1 MNNPELL
8 LPVGTRDM
16 LESAINNGADAVYY
30 GVPHWNARGR
40 TEDFSFE
47 DVEEMIRYARL
58 RGVKTYLAMN
68 ILIFEREIQELPE
81 FLERLIALKPD
92 GFIIQ
97 DIGLARLIKA
107 ISPEQEIH
115 ASTQMTLASSE
126 AVNLVKDIGFSRAVL
141 ARELSAKQ
149 IAQIKSLT
157 DLELEVFIHGA
168 LCVSYSGQCLTS
180 ENFGGRSANRGQC
193 AQSCRLPYRIFVD
206 GKEWKDPKARYLF
219 STRDLCALP
228 KLEELREIGVE
239 SLKVEGRLKSPE
251 YVAAVSHAYRKAL
264 ETLSGNN
271 TSLHSVHDSAAQPC
285 QSAIVSK
292 VHKQEAFMF
301 PICEPIQQTLKAS
314 TSLSRHS
321 PCTSLRGAEDDEAI
335 HQIKD
340 LGLTAQ
346 DLEPLEVLFSRGLN
360 TGWLDG
366 VNHQELVD
374 GSFSNHH
381 GELIGTVVQVERGS
395 VIVEL
400 EDKPVPCT
408 LLPGDGILFEE
419 YRAEPEPRQT
429 GSRLY
434 KATFQ
439 QANRSGKNAARN
451 ASGTATKSQVRLEFG
466 REFNLRKVTYGMK
479 AYRNDSP
486 ALEKELHKTF
496 TDKSFAKH
504 IPVCMTLEGKI
515 GEPLQLTI
523 STSNVIASE
532 AIYDTRGFS
541 SLVELGSKEQQS
553 PSNNSATAS
562 VNSATVEG
570 PVLKAARNE
579 VAPDAL
585 QAIAKK
591 ELSGLSATAYVLDKL
606 EIKLPQN
613 AFLPGKILRTL
624 RQDAVLALDEKRL
637 QWKELAPSAE
647 NGREFL
653 HHVAKDAGSSNSEK
667 SKRMNITVLVRRPEQ
682 IDALQGLDIDKV
694 VMDFDWGVKYDE
706 PLERIHKLG
715 FEAGIATLR
724 IHKPGENHYIK
735 QILTLMPEFALVRN
749 LGSLALLQDS
759 GIPMVGDYSLNATN
773 SATYDWLLAQGLEKL
788 HPSWDLNS
796 TQLFDLLKNIDG
808 SRLELALHQ
817 YMPAF
822 HSEYCA
828 FARALTTGR
837 RFPECKKI
845 CTQHKVEILDHKGE
859 RHFLQSDAECRN
871 TLFVGKPQ
879 SALKLLPK
887 LIAQKVSNFRLELLD
902 EEPESVRRKIDIYTQ
917 AIRGKIDINTAIS
930 KAGVEEKYGLS
941 EGQLFNESTWQDRK
955 KGCD

>member
-1 MNNPELL
+1 MNEPELL

-47 DVEEMIRYARL
+47 DVEEMIRYTRL

-92 GFIIQ
+92 AFIIQ

-264 ETLSGNN
+264 E
-271 TSLHSVHDSAAQPC
+271 
-285 QSAIVSK
+285 K
-292 VHKQEAFMF
+292 
-301 PICEPIQQTLKAS
+301 
-314 TSLSRHS
+314 SR
-321 PCTSLRGAEDDEAI
+321 
-335 HQIKD
+335 
-340 LGLTAQ
+340 LTAQ

-381 GELIGTVVQVERGS
+381 GEFIGTVVQVDRNG

-434 KATFQ
+434 KATF
-439 QANRSGKNAARN
+439 ASHAGNARENARGS
-451 ASGTATKSQVRLEFG
+451 AGKSQVRLEFG
-466 REFNLRKVTYGMK
+466 REFNLRKVSYGMK

-504 IPVCMTLEGKI
+504 IPVSMTLEGKI
-515 GEPLQLTI
+515 DEPLKLTI
-523 STSNVIASE
+523 TAQATSSNVIARSE
-532 AIYDTRGFS
+532 AT
-541 SLVELGSKEQQS
+541 KQS
-553 PSNNSATAS
+553 PSGNSA
-562 VNSATVEG
+562 VTVEG
-570 PVLKAARNE
+570 AILEASRNE

-591 ELSGLSATAYVLDKL
+591 ELSALSATAYALDKL

-624 RQDAVLALDEKRL
+624 RQDAVQALDEKRL

-653 HHVAKDAGSSNSEK
+653 HHVAQVVRSSNSEK
-667 SKRMNITVLVRRPEQ
+667 PHRMNITVLVRRPEQ
-682 IDALQGLDIDKV
+682 IDALQGLNIDKV

-724 IHKPGENHYIK
+724 IHKPSENHYIK

-749 LGSLALLQDS
+749 LGSLALLKDS

-808 SRLELALHQ
+808 SKLELALHQ

-879 SALKLLPK
+879 SALKLLPR
-887 LIAQKVSNFRLELLD
+887 LIAQNVSSYRLELLD

-917 AIRGKIDINTAIS
+917 AIRGKLDIDTAIS

-941 EGQLFNESTWQDRK
+941 EGQLFNQSVWQDRK

>member
-1 MNNPELL
+1 MNEPELL

-92 GFIIQ
+92 AFIIQ

-264 ETLSGNN
+264 EKN
-271 TSLHSVHDSAAQPC
+271 
-285 QSAIVSK
+285 
-292 VHKQEAFMF
+292 
-301 PICEPIQQTLKAS
+301 
-314 TSLSRHS
+314 R
-321 PCTSLRGAEDDEAI
+321 
-335 HQIKD
+335 
-340 LGLTAQ
+340 LTAQ

-381 GELIGTVVQVERGS
+381 GEFIGTVVQVDRNG

-400 EDKPVPCT
+400 ENKPVPCT

-434 KATFQ
+434 KATF
-439 QANRSGKNAARN
+439 ASHAGNARENARGS
-451 ASGTATKSQVRLEFG
+451 AGKSQVRLEFG
-466 REFNLRKVTYGMK
+466 REFNLRKVSYGMK

-504 IPVCMTLEGKI
+504 IPVSMTLEGKI
-515 GEPLQLTI
+515 GEPLKLTI
-523 STSNVIASE
+523 TAQATSSNVIARSE
-532 AIYDTRGFS
+532 AT
-541 SLVELGSKEQQS
+541 KQS
-553 PSNNSATAS
+553 PSGNSA
-562 VNSATVEG
+562 VTVEG
-570 PVLKAARNE
+570 AILEASRNE

-591 ELSGLSATAYVLDKL
+591 ELSALSATAYALDKF
-606 EIKLPQN
+606 EIKLPAN
-613 AFLPGKILRTL
+613 AFLPGKVLRTL
-624 RQDAVLALDEKRL
+624 RQEAVQAFDEKRL
-637 QWKELAPSAE
+637 QWKELAPSA
-647 NGREFL
+647 NAGREFL
-653 HHVAKDAGSSNSEK
+653 RNISVKEIPAGVHPGLRSGAGT
-667 SKRMNITVLVRRPEQ
+667 RRTITVLVRRPEQ

-706 PLERIHKLG
+706 PFERIHKLG

-749 LGSLALLQDS
+749 LGSLALLKDS

-773 SATYDWLLAQGLEKL
+773 SASYDWLLSQGLEKL

-808 SRLELALHQ
+808 SKLELALHQ

-879 SALKLLPK
+879 SALKLLPR
-887 LIAQKVSNFRLELLD
+887 LIAQNVSSYRLELLD

-917 AIRGKIDINTAIS
+917 AIRGKLDIDTAIS

-941 EGQLFNESTWQDRK
+941 EGQLFNQSVWQDRK
-955 KGCD
+955 KGC

>member
-92 GFIIQ
+92 AFIIQ

-206 GKEWKDPKARYLF
+206 GKEWKDPKVRYLF

-264 ETLSGNN
+264 EILSEKGYKENAECANGN
-271 TSLHSVHDSAAQPC
+271 AA
-285 QSAIVSK
+285 
-292 VHKQEAFMF
+292 E
-301 PICEPIQQTLKAS
+301 
-314 TSLSRHS
+314 
-321 PCTSLRGAEDDEAI
+321 
-335 HQIKD
+335 
-340 LGLTAQ
+340 LTAQ

-381 GELIGTVVQVERGS
+381 GEFIGTVVQVDRNG

-419 YRAEPEPRQT
+419 YRAEPEPRQM

-439 QANRSGKNAARN
+439 QVGRRGRSANTDP
-451 ASGTATKSQVRLEFG
+451 GTKAGVTSAQVRLEFG
-466 REFNLRKVTYGMK
+466 REFNLRKVSYGMK

-515 GEPLQLTI
+515 GEPIKLTI
-523 STSNVIASE
+523 SE
-532 AIYDTRGFS
+532 TR
-541 SLVELGSKEQQS
+541 
-553 PSNNSATAS
+553 TANETHA
-562 VNSATVEG
+562 VTVEG
-570 PVLKAARNE
+570 AILEASRNE
-579 VAPDAL
+579 VSPDAL

-591 ELSGLSATAYVLDKL
+591 ELSALSATAYVLDKL
-606 EIKLPQN
+606 EIKLPPN
-613 AFLPGKILRTL
+613 AFLPGKVLRTL
-624 RQDAVLALDEKRL
+624 RQEAIQAFDKKRL
-637 QWKELAPSAE
+637 QWKELAPSA
-647 NGREFL
+647 NAGREFL
-653 HHVAKDAGSSNSEK
+653 HNVVQAARNSKEIPASAGMTSSATGTPKTS
-667 SKRMNITVLVRRPEQ
+667 RTITVLVRRPEQ

-749 LGSLALLQDS
+749 LGSLALLKDS

-808 SRLELALHQ
+808 SKLELALHQ

-879 SALKLLPK
+879 SALKLLPR
-887 LIAQKVSNFRLELLD
+887 LIAQNVSSYRLELLD

-917 AIRGKIDINTAIS
+917 AIRGKLDIDTAIS

-941 EGQLFNESTWQDRK
+941 EGQLFNQSVWQDRK

>member
-1 MNNPELL
+1 MNEPELL

-58 RGVKTYLAMN
+58 HGVKTYLAMN

-92 GFIIQ
+92 AFIIQ

-251 YVAAVSHAYRKAL
+251 YVAAVSHAYHKAL
-264 ETLSGNN
+264 E
-271 TSLHSVHDSAAQPC
+271 
-285 QSAIVSK
+285 
-292 VHKQEAFMF
+292 
-301 PICEPIQQTLKAS
+301 
-314 TSLSRHS
+314 
-321 PCTSLRGAEDDEAI
+321 
-335 HQIKD
+335 KD
-340 LGLTAQ
+340 CLTAQ

-381 GELIGTVVQVERGS
+381 GEFIGTVVRVERGG

-434 KATFQ
+434 KATFTSR
-439 QANRSGKNAARN
+439 AGK
-451 ASGTATKSQVRLEFG
+451 KQVRLEFG
-466 REFNLRKVTYGMK
+466 REFNLHKVSYGMK

-515 GEPLQLTI
+515 GEPLKLTI
-523 STSNVIASE
+523 TAQATSSNVIARSE
-532 AIYDTRGFS
+532 AEPATS
-541 SLVELGSKEQQS
+541 EAWWKQS
-553 PSNNSATAS
+553 PNNNSS
-562 VNSATVEG
+562 VTVEG
-570 PVLKAARNE
+570 AVLEASRNE
-579 VAPDAL
+579 VAPDVL
-585 QAIAKK
+585 QAIVKK
-591 ELSGLSATAYVLDKL
+591 ELSALSATAYALDKL
-606 EIKLPQN
+606 EIKLPAN
-613 AFLPGKILRTL
+613 AFLPGKVLRTL
-624 RQDAVLALDEKRL
+624 RQEAIQTFDEKRL
-637 QWKELAPSAE
+637 KWKELAPSAD
-647 NGREFL
+647 NGRAFL
-653 HHVAKDAGSSNSEK
+653 HSVSVKEIPAGVHPGLRSGAGT
-667 SKRMNITVLVRRPEQ
+667 RRTITVLVRRPEQ
-682 IDALQGLDIDKV
+682 INALQGLDIDKV

-749 LGSLALLQDS
+749 LGSLALLKDS
-759 GIPMVGDYSLNATN
+759 RIPMVGDYSLNATN

-808 SRLELALHQ
+808 SKLELALHQ

-879 SALKLLPK
+879 SALKLLPR
-887 LIAQKVSNFRLELLD
+887 LIAQNVSSYRLELLD

-917 AIRGKIDINTAIS
+917 AIRGKLDIDTAIS

-941 EGQLFNESTWQDRK
+941 EGQLFNQSVWQDRK

>member
-1 MNNPELL
+1 MSNPELL

-92 GFIIQ
+92 AFIIQ

-228 KLEELREIGVE
+228 KLEELKEIGVE

-264 ETLSGNN
+264 ETLSENN

-285 QSAIVSK
+285 QSAS
-292 VHKQEAFMF
+292 
-301 PICEPIQQTLKAS
+301 
-314 TSLSRHS
+314 SLSRHS
-321 PCTSLRGAEDDEAI
+321 PCTSLREAEGDEAI
-335 HQIKD
+335 HQNDATD

-381 GELIGTVVQVERGS
+381 GEFIGTVVQVDRNG

-434 KATFQ
+434 KATF
-439 QANRSGKNAARN
+439 ANRAGKL
-451 ASGTATKSQVRLEFG
+451 QVRLEFG

-504 IPVCMTLEGKI
+504 IPICMTLEGKI
-515 GEPLQLTI
+515 GDPLKLTI
-523 STSNVIASE
+523 CESSNAAADE
-532 AIYDTRGFS
+532 TRA
-541 SLVELGSKEQQS
+541 V
-553 PSNNSATAS
+553 
-562 VNSATVEG
+562 TVEG
-570 PVLKAARNE
+570 AILEASRNE
-579 VAPDAL
+579 VSPDAI

-591 ELSGLSATAYVLDKL
+591 ELSGLSATAYVLDKI
-606 EIKLPQN
+606 EIKLPAN
-613 AFLPGKILRTL
+613 AFLPGKVLRTL
-624 RQDAVLALDEKRL
+624 RQEAVQAFDEKRL
-637 QWKELAPSAE
+637 QWKELAPSA
-647 NGREFL
+647 NAGREFL
-653 HHVAKDAGSSNSEK
+653 QNVSVKEIPASAGMTNSTAST
-667 SKRMNITVLVRRPEQ
+667 SKNRRTITVLVRRPEQ

-724 IHKPGENHYIK
+724 IHKPSENHYIK

-749 LGSLALLQDS
+749 LGSLALLKDS
-759 GIPMVGDYSLNATN
+759 GIPMLGDYSLNATN
-773 SATYDWLLAQGLEKL
+773 SASYDWLLAQGLEKL

-808 SRLELALHQ
+808 SKLELALHQ

-879 SALKLLPK
+879 SALKLLPR
-887 LIAQKVSNFRLELLD
+887 LIAQNVSSYRLELLD

-917 AIRGKIDINTAIS
+917 AIRGKLDIDTAIS

-941 EGQLFNESTWQDRK
+941 EGQLFNQSVWQDRK
-955 KGCD
+955 KG

>member
-1 MNNPELL
+1 MNEPELL

-68 ILIFEREIQELPE
+68 SLIFEREIQELPE
-81 FLERLIALKPD
+81 FLEKLISLKPD
-92 GFIIQ
+92 AFIIQ

-264 ETLSGNN
+264 ER
-271 TSLHSVHDSAAQPC
+271 AQ
-285 QSAIVSK
+285 
-292 VHKQEAFMF
+292 
-301 PICEPIQQTLKAS
+301 LN
-314 TSLSRHS
+314 
-321 PCTSLRGAEDDEAI
+321 
-335 HQIKD
+335 
-340 LGLTAQ
+340 AQ

-439 QANRSGKNAARN
+439 QAGRNGKNVKGDPGMVRQ
-451 ASGTATKSQVRLEFG
+451 ASQPLAGATRAQVRLEFG
-466 REFNLRKVTYGMK
+466 REFDLRKVSYGMK

-496 TDKSFAKH
+496 TDRSFAKH
-504 IPVCMTLEGKI
+504 IPVCMTLEGAI
-515 GEPLQLTI
+515 GEPLKLTI
-523 STSNVIASE
+523 AESRDNHEGYENRENRATTYVN
-532 AIYDTRGFS
+532 Y
-541 SLVELGSKEQQS
+541 
-553 PSNNSATAS
+553 ATAC
-562 VNSATVEG
+562 VNCATVEG
-570 PVLKAARNE
+570 PVLEAARNE
-579 VAPDAL
+579 SSADAL
-585 QAIAKK
+585 QTIAKK

-624 RQDAVLALDEKRL
+624 RQDAVQALDEKRL

-653 HHVAKDAGSSNSEK
+653 HHVANAVHNYSKEIPAAGMT
-667 SKRMNITVLVRRPEQ
+667 KRMNITVLVRRPEQ

-694 VMDFDWGVKYDE
+694 IMDFDWGVKYDE

-724 IHKPGENHYIK
+724 IHKPSENHYIK

-749 LGSLALLQDS
+749 LGSLSLLKDS

-773 SATYDWLLAQGLEKL
+773 SASYDWLLSQGLERL

-796 TQLFDLLKNIDG
+796 TQLFDLLRNIDG
-808 SRLELALHQ
+808 RCLELALHQ

-837 RFPECKKI
+837 RFPKCKKI

-887 LIAQKVSNFRLELLD
+887 LIAQNVSNFRLELLD

>member
-68 ILIFEREIQELPE
+68 ILIFEREIQDLPE

-92 GFIIQ
+92 AFIIQ

-228 KLEELREIGVE
+228 KLEELKEIGVE

-264 ETLSGNN
+264 DKLNASSANADGDCANADRNCADANGN
-271 TSLHSVHDSAAQPC
+271 SAA
-285 QSAIVSK
+285 
-292 VHKQEAFMF
+292 
-301 PICEPIQQTLKAS
+301 
-314 TSLSRHS
+314 
-321 PCTSLRGAEDDEAI
+321 
-335 HQIKD
+335 D
-340 LGLTAQ
+340 LGLNAQ

-434 KATFQ
+434 KATF
-439 QANRSGKNAARN
+439 ARN
-451 ASGTATKSQVRLEFG
+451 SHSESATTQNSRHSAKSEMFSHNSRCAGSARENARGNNMRSETPAKSQVRLEFG
-466 REFNLRKVTYGMK
+466 REFNLRKVSYGMK

-515 GEPLQLTI
+515 GEPLKLTI
-523 STSNVIASE
+523 STNE
-532 AIYDTRGFS
+532 TRA
-541 SLVELGSKEQQS
+541 V
-553 PSNNSATAS
+553 
-562 VNSATVEG
+562 TVEG
-570 PVLKAARNE
+570 AILEASRNE
-579 VAPDAL
+579 VSPDAL

-591 ELSGLSATAYVLDKL
+591 ELSALSATAYVLDKL
-606 EIKLPQN
+606 EIKLPAN
-613 AFLPGKILRTL
+613 AFLPGKVLRTL
-624 RQDAVLALDEKRL
+624 RQEAVQAFDEKRL
-637 QWKELAPSAE
+637 QWKELAPSAD
-647 NGREFL
+647 NGRAFL
-653 HHVAKDAGSSNSEK
+653 HSVSVKEIPANAPKN
-667 SKRMNITVLVRRPEQ
+667 RRTITVLVRRPEQ

-724 IHKPGENHYIK
+724 IHKPSENHYIK

-749 LGSLALLQDS
+749 LGSLALLKDS

-773 SATYDWLLAQGLEKL
+773 SASYDWLLSQGIERL

-808 SRLELALHQ
+808 SKLELALHQ

-879 SALKLLPK
+879 SALKLLPR
-887 LIAQKVSNFRLELLD
+887 LIAQNVSSYRLELLD

-917 AIRGKIDINTAIS
+917 AIRGKLDIDTAIS

-941 EGQLFNESTWQDRK
+941 EGQLFNQSVWQDRK

>member
-92 GFIIQ
+92 AFIIQ

-115 ASTQMTLASSE
+115 ASTQMTHASSE

-264 ETLSGNN
+264 EILSEKGYKENAECANGN
-271 TSLHSVHDSAAQPC
+271 AA
-285 QSAIVSK
+285 
-292 VHKQEAFMF
+292 E
-301 PICEPIQQTLKAS
+301 
-314 TSLSRHS
+314 
-321 PCTSLRGAEDDEAI
+321 
-335 HQIKD
+335 
-340 LGLTAQ
+340 LTAQ

-381 GELIGTVVQVERGS
+381 GEFIGTVVQVDRNG

-434 KATFQ
+434 KATF
-439 QANRSGKNAARN
+439 ASRAGNARENARGN
-451 ASGTATKSQVRLEFG
+451 AGKSQVRLEFG
-466 REFNLRKVTYGMK
+466 REFNLRKVSYGMK

-504 IPVCMTLEGKI
+504 IPICMTIEGKI
-515 GEPLQLTI
+515 GEPLKLTI
-523 STSNVIASE
+523 CEN
-532 AIYDTRGFS
+532 
-541 SLVELGSKEQQS
+541 
-553 PSNNSATAS
+553 TAS
-562 VNSATVEG
+562 TADETRTVTVEG
-570 PVLKAARNE
+570 AILEAARNE
-579 VAPDAL
+579 VASDAL

-606 EIKLPQN
+606 EIKLPPN
-613 AFLPGKILRTL
+613 AFLPGKVLRTL
-624 RQDAVLALDEKRL
+624 RQEAVQAFDEKRL
-637 QWKELAPSAE
+637 QWKELAPSAD
-647 NGREFL
+647 NGRAFL
-653 HHVAKDAGSSNSEK
+653 HSIASSTSTFAGTPGSTANAPK
-667 SKRMNITVLVRRPEQ
+667 NRRTITVLVRRPEQ
-682 IDALQGLDIDKV
+682 IEALQGLDIDKV

-724 IHKPGENHYIK
+724 IHKPSENHYIK

-773 SATYDWLLAQGLEKL
+773 SASYDWLLAQGLEKL

-808 SRLELALHQ
+808 SKLELALHQ

-879 SALKLLPK
+879 SALKLLPR
-887 LIAQKVSNFRLELLD
+887 LIAQNVSSYRLELLD

-917 AIRGKIDINTAIS
+917 AIRGKLDIDTAIS

-941 EGQLFNESTWQDRK
+941 EGQLFNQSVWQDRK
-955 KGCD
+955 KG

>member
-92 GFIIQ
+92 AFIIQ

-228 KLEELREIGVE
+228 KLEELKEIGVE

-264 ETLSGNN
+264 EILSEKGYKANAECANGN
-271 TSLHSVHDSAAQPC
+271 AA
-285 QSAIVSK
+285 
-292 VHKQEAFMF
+292 E
-301 PICEPIQQTLKAS
+301 
-314 TSLSRHS
+314 
-321 PCTSLRGAEDDEAI
+321 
-335 HQIKD
+335 
-340 LGLTAQ
+340 LTAQ

-381 GELIGTVVQVERGS
+381 GEFIGTVVQVDRNG

-400 EDKPVPCT
+400 EDKPVSCT

-439 QANRSGKNAARN
+439 QVGRRGKSANTDP
-451 ASGTATKSQVRLEFG
+451 GTKAGVTSAQVRLEFG
-466 REFNLRKVTYGMK
+466 REFNLHKVSYGMK
-479 AYRNDSP
+479 VYRNDSP

-504 IPVCMTLEGKI
+504 IPVCITLEGKI
-515 GEPLQLTI
+515 GEPLKLTI
-523 STSNVIASE
+523 CENAASAANE
-532 AIYDTRGFS
+532 TRAVTIEGAILD
-541 SLVELGSKEQQS
+541 
-553 PSNNSATAS
+553 AS
-562 VNSATVEG
+562 
-570 PVLKAARNE
+570 RNE

-606 EIKLPQN
+606 EIKLPAN
-613 AFLPGKILRTL
+613 AFLPGKVLRTL
-624 RQDAVLALDEKRL
+624 RQEAVQAFDEKRL
-637 QWKELAPSAE
+637 QWKELAPSAD
-647 NGREFL
+647 NGRAFL
-653 HHVAKDAGSSNSEK
+653 HSVARSTSMVAGTPGSTTST
-667 SKRMNITVLVRRPEQ
+667 SKNRRTITVLVRRPEQ

-706 PLERIHKLG
+706 PLEHIHKLG

-724 IHKPGENHYIK
+724 IHKPSENHYIK

-749 LGSLALLQDS
+749 LGSLALLKDS

-773 SATYDWLLAQGLEKL
+773 SASYDWLLAQGLEKL

-808 SRLELALHQ
+808 SKLELALHQ

-879 SALKLLPK
+879 SALKLLPR
-887 LIAQKVSNFRLELLD
+887 LIAQNVSSYRLELLD

-917 AIRGKIDINTAIS
+917 AIRGKLDIDTAIS

-941 EGQLFNESTWQDRK
+941 EGQLFNQSVWQDRK
-955 KGCD
+955 KGCV

>member
-92 GFIIQ
+92 AFIIQ

-115 ASTQMTLASSE
+115 ASTQMTLASTE

-141 ARELSAKQ
+141 ARELSSKQ

-264 ETLSGNN
+264 E
-271 TSLHSVHDSAAQPC
+271 
-285 QSAIVSK
+285 K
-292 VHKQEAFMF
+292 
-301 PICEPIQQTLKAS
+301 
-314 TSLSRHS
+314 SR
-321 PCTSLRGAEDDEAI
+321 
-335 HQIKD
+335 
-340 LGLTAQ
+340 LTAQ

-381 GELIGTVVQVERGS
+381 GEFIGTVVQVERGG

-419 YRAEPEPRQT
+419 YRTEPEPRQT

-434 KATFQ
+434 KATF
-439 QANRSGKNAARN
+439 
-451 ASGTATKSQVRLEFG
+451 ASRAGKSQVRLEFG
-466 REFNLRKVTYGMK
+466 REFNLHKVSYGMK

-504 IPVCMTLEGKI
+504 IPVCITLEGKI
-515 GEPLQLTI
+515 GEPLKLTI
-523 STSNVIASE
+523 CESTKAVADE
-532 AIYDTRGFS
+532 TR
-541 SLVELGSKEQQS
+541 
-553 PSNNSATAS
+553 S
-562 VNSATVEG
+562 VTVEDAI
-570 PVLKAARNE
+570 LEASRNE

-591 ELSGLSATAYVLDKL
+591 ELSGLSATAYALDKL
-606 EIKLPQN
+606 EIKLPAN
-613 AFLPGKILRTL
+613 AFLPGKVLRTL
-624 RQDAVLALDEKRL
+624 RQEAVQALDEKRL
-637 QWKELAPSAE
+637 QWKELAPSAD
-647 NGREFL
+647 NGRAFL
-653 HHVAKDAGSSNSEK
+653 HSVARSTSMVAGTPGSTTST
-667 SKRMNITVLVRRPEQ
+667 SKNRRTITVLVRRPEQ

-749 LGSLALLQDS
+749 LGSLALLKDS

-773 SATYDWLLAQGLEKL
+773 SASYDWLLAQGLEKL

-808 SRLELALHQ
+808 SKLELALHQ

-879 SALKLLPK
+879 SALKLLPR
-887 LIAQKVSNFRLELLD
+887 LIAQNVSSYRLELLD

-917 AIRGKIDINTAIS
+917 AIRGKLDIDTAIS

-941 EGQLFNESTWQDRK
+941 EGQLFNQSVWQDRK

>member
-1 MNNPELL
+1 MNEPELL

-47 DVEEMIRYARL
+47 DVEEMIRNARL

-81 FLERLIALKPD
+81 FLEQLIALKPD
-92 GFIIQ
+92 AFIIQ

-228 KLEELREIGVE
+228 KLEELKEIGVE

-264 ETLSGNN
+264 EKN
-271 TSLHSVHDSAAQPC
+271 
-285 QSAIVSK
+285 
-292 VHKQEAFMF
+292 
-301 PICEPIQQTLKAS
+301 
-314 TSLSRHS
+314 R
-321 PCTSLRGAEDDEAI
+321 
-335 HQIKD
+335 
-340 LGLTAQ
+340 LTAQ

-381 GELIGTVVQVERGS
+381 GEFIGTVVQVDRNG

-434 KATFQ
+434 KATF
-439 QANRSGKNAARN
+439 ASHAGNARENARGS
-451 ASGTATKSQVRLEFG
+451 AGKSQVRLEFG
-466 REFNLRKVTYGMK
+466 REFNLRKVSYGMK

-504 IPVCMTLEGKI
+504 IPVSMTL
-515 GEPLQLTI
+515 
-523 STSNVIASE
+523 
-532 AIYDTRGFS
+532 
-541 SLVELGSKEQQS
+541 
-553 PSNNSATAS
+553 
-562 VNSATVEG
+562 
-570 PVLKAARNE
+570 
-579 VAPDAL
+579 
-585 QAIAKK
+585 
-591 ELSGLSATAYVLDKL
+591 
-606 EIKLPQN
+606 
-613 AFLPGKILRTL
+613 
-624 RQDAVLALDEKRL
+624 
-637 QWKELAPSAE
+637 
-647 NGREFL
+647 
-653 HHVAKDAGSSNSEK
+653 
-667 SKRMNITVLVRRPEQ
+667 
-682 IDALQGLDIDKV
+682 
-694 VMDFDWGVKYDE
+694 
-706 PLERIHKLG
+706 
-715 FEAGIATLR
+715 
-724 IHKPGENHYIK
+724 
-735 QILTLMPEFALVRN
+735 
-749 LGSLALLQDS
+749 
-759 GIPMVGDYSLNATN
+759 
-773 SATYDWLLAQGLEKL
+773 
-788 HPSWDLNS
+788 
-796 TQLFDLLKNIDG
+796 
-808 SRLELALHQ
+808 
-817 YMPAF
+817 
-822 HSEYCA
+822 
-828 FARALTTGR
+828 
-837 RFPECKKI
+837 
-845 CTQHKVEILDHKGE
+845 
-859 RHFLQSDAECRN
+859 
-871 TLFVGKPQ
+871 
-879 SALKLLPK
+879 
-887 LIAQKVSNFRLELLD
+887 
-902 EEPESVRRKIDIYTQ
+902 
-917 AIRGKIDINTAIS
+917 
-930 KAGVEEKYGLS
+930 
-941 EGQLFNESTWQDRK
+941 
-955 KGCD
+955 

>member
-92 GFIIQ
+92 AFIIQ

-251 YVAAVSHAYRKAL
+251 YVAAVSHAYHKAL
-264 ETLSGNN
+264 EKN
-271 TSLHSVHDSAAQPC
+271 
-285 QSAIVSK
+285 
-292 VHKQEAFMF
+292 
-301 PICEPIQQTLKAS
+301 
-314 TSLSRHS
+314 R
-321 PCTSLRGAEDDEAI
+321 
-335 HQIKD
+335 
-340 LGLTAQ
+340 LTAQ

-381 GELIGTVVQVERGS
+381 GEFIGTVVQVDRNG

-434 KATFQ
+434 KATW
-439 QANRSGKNAARN
+439 SAASAHNSRCAGSAREN
-451 ASGTATKSQVRLEFG
+451 VRGNVGKSQVRLEFG
-466 REFNLRKVTYGMK
+466 REFNLRKVSYGMK

-515 GEPLQLTI
+515 GEPLKLTI
-523 STSNVIASE
+523 STNETHAV
-532 AIYDTRGFS
+532 
-541 SLVELGSKEQQS
+541 
-553 PSNNSATAS
+553 
-562 VNSATVEG
+562 TVEG
-570 PVLKAARNE
+570 AVLEASRNE
-579 VAPDAL
+579 VSPDAI

-591 ELSGLSATAYVLDKL
+591 ELSGLSATAYVLDKI
-606 EIKLPQN
+606 EIKLPAN
-613 AFLPGKILRTL
+613 AFLPGKVLRTL
-624 RQDAVLALDEKRL
+624 RQEAVQAFDEKRL
-637 QWKELAPSAE
+637 QWKELAPSAD
-647 NGREFL
+647 NGRAFL
-653 HHVAKDAGSSNSEK
+653 HSVASSTSTVAGTPGSTTSTPKN
-667 SKRMNITVLVRRPEQ
+667 RRTITVLVRRPEQ

-706 PLERIHKLG
+706 PLERIHKIG

-749 LGSLALLQDS
+749 LGSLALLKDS

-773 SATYDWLLAQGLEKL
+773 SASYDWLLAQGLEKL

-808 SRLELALHQ
+808 SKLELALHQ

-879 SALKLLPK
+879 SALKLLPR
-887 LIAQKVSNFRLELLD
+887 LIAQNVSSYRLELLD
-902 EEPESVRRKIDIYTQ
+902 EESESVRRKIDIYTQ
-917 AIRGKIDINTAIS
+917 AIRGKLDIDTAIS

-941 EGQLFNESTWQDRK
+941 EGQLFNQSVWQDRK
-955 KGCD
+955 KG

>member
-1 MNNPELL
+1 MNEPELL

-81 FLERLIALKPD
+81 FLEKLISLKPD
-92 GFIIQ
+92 AFIIQ

-264 ETLSGNN
+264 DKLSDGDCADENCAN
-271 TSLHSVHDSAAQPC
+271 AKENSA
-285 QSAIVSK
+285 
-292 VHKQEAFMF
+292 EN
-301 PICEPIQQTLKAS
+301 
-314 TSLSRHS
+314 
-321 PCTSLRGAEDDEAI
+321 
-335 HQIKD
+335 
-340 LGLTAQ
+340 LGLNAQ

-374 GSFSNHH
+374 GTFSNHH

-439 QANRSGKNAARN
+439 QANRSGKNVKGDP
-451 ASGTATKSQVRLEFG
+451 GTKAGVTRAQVRLEFG
-466 REFNLRKVTYGMK
+466 REFDLRKVSYGMK

-496 TDKSFAKH
+496 TDRSFAKH
-504 IPVCMTLEGKI
+504 IPVCMMLEGAI
-515 GEPLQLTI
+515 GEPLKLTI
-523 STSNVIASE
+523 SEVNA
-532 AIYDTRGFS
+532 RG
-541 SLVELGSKEQQS
+541 K
-553 PSNNSATAS
+553 S
-562 VNSATVEG
+562 VTVEG
-570 PVLKAARNE
+570 PVLEAARNE
-579 VAPDAL
+579 SSADAL

-606 EIKLPQN
+606 EIKLPPN
-613 AFLPGKILRTL
+613 AFLPGKILRIL
-624 RQDAVLALDEKRL
+624 RQDAVQALDEKRL
-637 QWKELAPSAE
+637 QWKELSPSAE
-647 NGREFL
+647 NGKEFL
-653 HHVAKDAGSSNSEK
+653 HHIAKTAPVAGNTNNEK
-667 SKRMNITVLVRRPEQ
+667 PRRMNITVLVRRPEQ

-724 IHKPGENHYIK
+724 IHKPSENHYIK

-749 LGSLALLQDS
+749 LGSLALLKDS

-773 SATYDWLLAQGLEKL
+773 SASYDWLLSQGLERL

-887 LIAQKVSNFRLELLD
+887 LIAQNVSNFRLELLD

>member
-1 MNNPELL
+1 MNEPELL

-92 GFIIQ
+92 AFIIQ

-264 ETLSGNN
+264 DKLNADEDYANANGN
-271 TSLHSVHDSAAQPC
+271 SAA
-285 QSAIVSK
+285 
-292 VHKQEAFMF
+292 
-301 PICEPIQQTLKAS
+301 
-314 TSLSRHS
+314 
-321 PCTSLRGAEDDEAI
+321 
-335 HQIKD
+335 D
-340 LGLTAQ
+340 LGLNAQ

-381 GELIGTVVQVERGS
+381 GEFIGTVVRVERGG

-439 QANRSGKNAARN
+439 QAGRNGKNA
-451 ASGTATKSQVRLEFG
+451 KSQVRLEFG
-466 REFNLRKVTYGMK
+466 REFDLRKVSYGMK

-496 TDKSFAKH
+496 TDRSFAKH

-515 GEPLQLTI
+515 GEPLKLTI
-523 STSNVIASE
+523 SE
-532 AIYDTRGFS
+532 TRGTNANANAH
-541 SLVELGSKEQQS
+541 ENCAIANETRTA
-553 PSNNSATAS
+553 NNETRAVTVNGAILEAS
-562 VNSATVEG
+562 
-570 PVLKAARNE
+570 RNE

-585 QAIAKK
+585 QTIAKK
-591 ELSGLSATAYVLDKL
+591 ELSALSATAYVLDKL

-613 AFLPGKILRTL
+613 AFLPGKVLRTL
-624 RQDAVLALDEKRL
+624 RQEAVQALDEKRL
-637 QWKELAPSAE
+637 QWKELAPSA
-647 NGREFL
+647 NAGREFL
-653 HHVAKDAGSSNSEK
+653 HKVSVKEIPAGVHPGLRSGAGT
-667 SKRMNITVLVRRPEQ
+667 RRTITVLVRRPEQ

-749 LGSLALLQDS
+749 LGSLALLKDS
-759 GIPMVGDYSLNATN
+759 RIPMVGDYSLNATN
-773 SATYDWLLAQGLEKL
+773 SATYNWLLAQGLEKL

-808 SRLELALHQ
+808 SKLELALHQ

-879 SALKLLPK
+879 SALKLLPR
-887 LIAQKVSNFRLELLD
+887 LIAQNVSSYRLELLD

-917 AIRGKIDINTAIS
+917 AIRGKLDIDTAIS

-941 EGQLFNESTWQDRK
+941 EGQLFNQSVWQDRK

>member
-16 LESAINNGADAVYY
+16 LESAINNRADAVYY

-68 ILIFEREIQELPE
+68 ILIFECEIQELPE

-92 GFIIQ
+92 AFIIQ

-264 ETLSGNN
+264 ETLSENN
-271 TSLHSVHDSAAQPC
+271 TSLHSEHDSAAQPC
-285 QSAIVSK
+285 QSAS
-292 VHKQEAFMF
+292 
-301 PICEPIQQTLKAS
+301 
-314 TSLSRHS
+314 SLSRYS
-321 PCTSLRGAEDDEAI
+321 PCTSLREAEGDEAI
-335 HQIKD
+335 HQNDATD

-381 GELIGTVVQVERGS
+381 GEFIGTVVQVDRNG

-400 EDKPVPCT
+400 ENKPVPCT

-419 YRAEPEPRQT
+419 YRTEPEPRQT

-434 KATFQ
+434 KATWS
-439 QANRSGKNAARN
+439 ASAHNSRRAGNARENARGNNMRSETPA
-451 ASGTATKSQVRLEFG
+451 KSQVRLEFG

-504 IPVCMTLEGKI
+504 IPICMTLEGKI
-515 GEPLQLTI
+515 GEPLKLTI
-523 STSNVIASE
+523 TAQATSSNVIASE
-532 AIYDTRGFS
+532 A
-541 SLVELGSKEQQS
+541 KQS
-553 PSNNSATAS
+553 PSDNSA
-562 VNSATVEG
+562 VTVEG
-570 PVLKAARNE
+570 AILEAARNE
-579 VAPDAL
+579 VASDAL
-585 QAIAKK
+585 QDIAKK
-591 ELSGLSATAYVLDKL
+591 ELSALSATAYALDKL

-613 AFLPGKILRTL
+613 AFLPGKVLRTL
-624 RQDAVLALDEKRL
+624 RQEAVQAFDEKRL
-637 QWKELAPSAE
+637 QWKELAPSA
-647 NGREFL
+647 NAGREFL
-653 HHVAKDAGSSNSEK
+653 QNVSVKEIPASAGMTNSTANAPK
-667 SKRMNITVLVRRPEQ
+667 NSRTITVLVRRPEQ

-749 LGSLALLQDS
+749 LGSLALLKDS

-773 SATYDWLLAQGLEKL
+773 SASYEWLLSQGLERL

-808 SRLELALHQ
+808 SKLELALHQ

-879 SALKLLPK
+879 SALKLLPR
-887 LIAQKVSNFRLELLD
+887 LIAQNVSSYRLELLD

-917 AIRGKIDINTAIS
+917 AIRGKLDIDTAIS

-941 EGQLFNESTWQDRK
+941 EGQLFNQSVWQDRK

>member
-1 MNNPELL
+1 MNEPELL

-92 GFIIQ
+92 AFIIQ

-141 ARELSAKQ
+141 ARELSSKQ

-264 ETLSGNN
+264 E
-271 TSLHSVHDSAAQPC
+271 
-285 QSAIVSK
+285 K
-292 VHKQEAFMF
+292 
-301 PICEPIQQTLKAS
+301 
-314 TSLSRHS
+314 SR
-321 PCTSLRGAEDDEAI
+321 
-335 HQIKD
+335 
-340 LGLTAQ
+340 LTAQ

-381 GELIGTVVQVERGS
+381 GEFIGTVVQVDRNG

-434 KATFQ
+434 KATF
-439 QANRSGKNAARN
+439 
-451 ASGTATKSQVRLEFG
+451 ASRAGKSQVRLEFG
-466 REFNLRKVTYGMK
+466 REFNLRKVSYGMK

-486 ALEKELHKTF
+486 ALEKELHKTL

-504 IPVCMTLEGKI
+504 IPVCMTLEGSI
-515 GEPLQLTI
+515 GEPLKLTI
-523 STSNVIASE
+523 TAQATSSNVIARSE
-532 AIYDTRGFS
+532 AT
-541 SLVELGSKEQQS
+541 KQS
-553 PSNNSATAS
+553 PNNNSS
-562 VNSATVEG
+562 VTVEG
-570 PVLKAARNE
+570 AILEASRNE
-579 VAPDAL
+579 VTPDTL

-606 EIKLPQN
+606 EIKLPAN
-613 AFLPGKILRTL
+613 AFLPGKVLRTL
-624 RQDAVLALDEKRL
+624 RQEAVQAFDEKRL
-637 QWKELAPSAE
+637 QWKELAPSAD
-647 NGREFL
+647 NGRAFL
-653 HHVAKDAGSSNSEK
+653 HSVARSTSMVAGTPGSTTST
-667 SKRMNITVLVRRPEQ
+667 SKNRRTITVLVRRPEQ

-749 LGSLALLQDS
+749 LGSLALLKDS

-773 SATYDWLLAQGLEKL
+773 SASYDWLLAQGLEKL

-808 SRLELALHQ
+808 SKLELALHQ

-879 SALKLLPK
+879 SALKLLPR
-887 LIAQKVSNFRLELLD
+887 LIAQNVSSYRLELLD

-917 AIRGKIDINTAIS
+917 AIRGKLDIDTAIS

-941 EGQLFNESTWQDRK
+941 EGQLFNQSVWQDRK

>member
-1 MNNPELL
+1 MNEPELL

-92 GFIIQ
+92 AFIIQ

-264 ETLSGNN
+264 DKLNEYGYKNFAGNN
-271 TSLHSVHDSAAQPC
+271 RDCADANGNSAA
-285 QSAIVSK
+285 
-292 VHKQEAFMF
+292 
-301 PICEPIQQTLKAS
+301 
-314 TSLSRHS
+314 
-321 PCTSLRGAEDDEAI
+321 
-335 HQIKD
+335 D
-340 LGLTAQ
+340 LGLNAQ

-419 YRAEPEPRQT
+419 YRTEPEPRQI

-434 KATFQ
+434 KATW
-439 QANRSGKNAARN
+439 NVSSHDTRSAKNARENARGN
-451 ASGTATKSQVRLEFG
+451 IRSEKSAKSQVRLEFG
-466 REFNLRKVTYGMK
+466 REFDLRKVSYGMK

-496 TDKSFAKH
+496 TDRSFAKH
-504 IPVCMTLEGKI
+504 IPVCMTLEGTI
-515 GEPLQLTI
+515 GEPLKLTI
-523 STSNVIASE
+523 TE
-532 AIYDTRGFS
+532 TRDNHEGC
-541 SLVELGSKEQQS
+541 ENRE
-553 PSNNSATAS
+553 NCATAS

-570 PVLKAARNE
+570 PVLEAARNE
-579 VAPDAL
+579 SSADAL

-591 ELSGLSATAYVLDKL
+591 ELSGLSATAYVLNKL

-637 QWKELAPSAE
+637 QWKELSPSAE

-653 HHVAKDAGSSNSEK
+653 HHVAQVAGSSNSEK

-724 IHKPGENHYIK
+724 IHKPSENHYIK

-749 LGSLALLQDS
+749 LGSLSLLKDS

-773 SATYDWLLAQGLEKL
+773 SASYDWLLSQGLERL

-879 SALKLLPK
+879 SALKLLPR
-887 LIAQKVSNFRLELLD
+887 LIAQNVSSYRLELLD

-917 AIRGKIDINTAIS
+917 AIRGKLDIDTAIS

-941 EGQLFNESTWQDRK
+941 EGQLFNQSVWQDRK

>member
-1 MNNPELL
+1 MNEPELL

-92 GFIIQ
+92 AFIIQ

-141 ARELSAKQ
+141 ARELSSKQ

-157 DLELEVFIHGA
+157 DLQLEVFIHGA

-228 KLEELREIGVE
+228 KLEELSEIGVE

-264 ETLSGNN
+264 EILSEKGYKENDAGN
-271 TSLHSVHDSAAQPC
+271 
-285 QSAIVSK
+285 
-292 VHKQEAFMF
+292 EA
-301 PICEPIQQTLKAS
+301 
-314 TSLSRHS
+314 
-321 PCTSLRGAEDDEAI
+321 
-335 HQIKD
+335 
-340 LGLTAQ
+340 GLTAQ

-381 GELIGTVVQVERGS
+381 GEFIGTVVQVERGG

-434 KATFQ
+434 KATF
-439 QANRSGKNAARN
+439 AGRTGNARENARGS
-451 ASGTATKSQVRLEFG
+451 AGMSQVRLEFG
-466 REFNLRKVTYGMK
+466 REFNLHKVSYGMK

-515 GEPLQLTI
+515 GEPLKLTI
-523 STSNVIASE
+523 SE
-532 AIYDTRGFS
+532 TRGTNANANAH
-541 SLVELGSKEQQS
+541 ENCAIANETRTA
-553 PSNNSATAS
+553 NNETRAVTVNGAILEAS
-562 VNSATVEG
+562 
-570 PVLKAARNE
+570 RNE
-579 VAPDAL
+579 VAPDTL
-585 QAIAKK
+585 QTIVKK
-591 ELSGLSATAYVLDKL
+591 ELSALSATAYALDKL

-624 RQDAVLALDEKRL
+624 RQDAVQALDEKRL

-653 HHVAKDAGSSNSEK
+653 HHVAQVAGSTSKEIPDQVGNDSEANAATK
-667 SKRMNITVLVRRPEQ
+667 CTHFGMVEPIGHAHRAMTKRMNITVLVRRPEQ

-749 LGSLALLQDS
+749 LGSLALLKDS

-808 SRLELALHQ
+808 SKLELALHQ

-879 SALKLLPK
+879 SALKLLPR
-887 LIAQKVSNFRLELLD
+887 LIAQNVSSYRLELLD

-917 AIRGKIDINTAIS
+917 AIRGKLDIDTAIS

-941 EGQLFNESTWQDRK
+941 EGQLFNQSVWQDRK

>member
-68 ILIFEREIQELPE
+68 ILIFEREIQDLPE

-92 GFIIQ
+92 AFIIQ

-141 ARELSAKQ
+141 ARELSTKQ

-193 AQSCRLPYRIFVD
+193 AQSCRLPYRIFDD

-264 ETLSGNN
+264 EKS
-271 TSLHSVHDSAAQPC
+271 S
-285 QSAIVSK
+285 
-292 VHKQEAFMF
+292 
-301 PICEPIQQTLKAS
+301 
-314 TSLSRHS
+314 
-321 PCTSLRGAEDDEAI
+321 
-335 HQIKD
+335 
-340 LGLTAQ
+340 LTAQ

-381 GELIGTVVQVERGS
+381 GEFIGTVVQVERGG

-434 KATFQ
+434 KATIQ
-439 QANRSGKNAARN
+439 QAGRRGKNAITDPGMLRPSSAQAMAGVTR
-451 ASGTATKSQVRLEFG
+451 TQVRLEFG
-466 REFNLRKVTYGMK
+466 REFNLRKVSYGMK

-515 GEPLQLTI
+515 GEPLKLTI
-523 STSNVIASE
+523 TAQATSSNVIASE
-532 AIYDTRGFS
+532 A
-541 SLVELGSKEQQS
+541 KQS
-553 PSNNSATAS
+553 PSDNSAVTVNGAILEAS
-562 VNSATVEG
+562 
-570 PVLKAARNE
+570 RNE
-579 VAPDAL
+579 VASDAL
-585 QAIAKK
+585 QTIAKK
-591 ELSGLSATAYVLDKL
+591 ELSALSATAYALDKL
-606 EIKLPQN
+606 EIKLPAN
-613 AFLPGKILRTL
+613 AFLPGKVLRSL
-624 RQDAVLALDEKRL
+624 RQEAIQAFDEKRL
-637 QWKELAPSAE
+637 QWKELAPSA
-647 NGREFL
+647 NAGREFL
-653 HHVAKDAGSSNSEK
+653 HKVSVKEIPAGVHPGLRSGAGTTDKAASN
-667 SKRMNITVLVRRPEQ
+667 RRTITVLVRRPEQ
-682 IDALQGLDIDKV
+682 INALQGLDIDKV

-749 LGSLALLQDS
+749 LGSLALLKDS

-808 SRLELALHQ
+808 SKLELALHQ

-879 SALKLLPK
+879 SALKLLPR
-887 LIAQKVSNFRLELLD
+887 LIAQNVSSYRLELLD

-917 AIRGKIDINTAIS
+917 AIRGKLDIDTAIS

-941 EGQLFNESTWQDRK
+941 EGQLFNQSVWQDRK

>member
-1 MNNPELL
+1 MNEPELL

-81 FLERLIALKPD
+81 FLEKLISLKPD
-92 GFIIQ
+92 AFIIQ

-193 AQSCRLPYRIFVD
+193 AQSCRLPYRIFID

-264 ETLSGNN
+264 DKLSEYGYKNFTENNRDCANANGN
-271 TSLHSVHDSAAQPC
+271 SAA
-285 QSAIVSK
+285 
-292 VHKQEAFMF
+292 
-301 PICEPIQQTLKAS
+301 
-314 TSLSRHS
+314 
-321 PCTSLRGAEDDEAI
+321 
-335 HQIKD
+335 D
-340 LGLTAQ
+340 LGLNAQ

-395 VIVEL
+395 VIIEL

-434 KATFQ
+434 KATWSVSSHDT
-439 QANRSGKNAARN
+439 RSAKNARENARGN
-451 ASGTATKSQVRLEFG
+451 IRSEKSAKSLVRLEFG
-466 REFNLRKVTYGMK
+466 REFDLRKVSYGMK

-496 TDKSFAKH
+496 TDRSFAKH
-504 IPVCMTLEGKI
+504 IPVCMTLEGAI
-515 GEPLQLTI
+515 GEPLKLTI
-523 STSNVIASE
+523 TE
-532 AIYDTRGFS
+532 TRDNHEGC
-541 SLVELGSKEQQS
+541 ENRE
-553 PSNNSATAS
+553 NCATAS

-570 PVLKAARNE
+570 PVLDAARNE
-579 VAPDAL
+579 SSADAL

-624 RQDAVLALDEKRL
+624 RQDAVQALDEKRL

-653 HHVAKDAGSSNSEK
+653 HHVAQVAGSSSSEK

-706 PLERIHKLG
+706 PLERIHKIG

-724 IHKPGENHYIK
+724 IHKPSENHYIK

-749 LGSLALLQDS
+749 LGSLSLLKDS

-773 SATYDWLLAQGLEKL
+773 SASYDWLLSQGLERL

-879 SALKLLPK
+879 SALKLLPR
-887 LIAQKVSNFRLELLD
+887 LIAQNVSNFRLELLD

>member
-47 DVEEMIRYARL
+47 DVEEMIRFARL

-92 GFIIQ
+92 AFIIQ

-107 ISPEQEIH
+107 ISPGQEIH

-228 KLEELREIGVE
+228 KLEELKEIGVE

-264 ETLSGNN
+264 EILSEKGYKEKAECANGN
-271 TSLHSVHDSAAQPC
+271 AA
-285 QSAIVSK
+285 
-292 VHKQEAFMF
+292 E
-301 PICEPIQQTLKAS
+301 
-314 TSLSRHS
+314 
-321 PCTSLRGAEDDEAI
+321 
-335 HQIKD
+335 
-340 LGLTAQ
+340 LTAQ

-360 TGWLDG
+360 TGWLNG

-381 GELIGTVVQVERGS
+381 GEFIGTVVRVDRNG

-434 KATFQ
+434 KATWS
-439 QANRSGKNAARN
+439 ATSHDSRRAGNAKENARGN
-451 ASGTATKSQVRLEFG
+451 AGKSQVRLEFG

-504 IPVCMTLEGKI
+504 IPVSMTIEGKI
-515 GEPLQLTI
+515 GEPLKLTI
-523 STSNVIASE
+523 SSNE
-532 AIYDTRGFS
+532 TRA
-541 SLVELGSKEQQS
+541 V
-553 PSNNSATAS
+553 
-562 VNSATVEG
+562 TVEG
-570 PVLKAARNE
+570 AILEASRNE

-591 ELSGLSATAYVLDKL
+591 ELSALSATAYVLDKL
-606 EIKLPQN
+606 EIKLPAN
-613 AFLPGKILRTL
+613 AFLPGKVLRTL
-624 RQDAVLALDEKRL
+624 RQEAVQALDKKRL
-637 QWKELAPSAE
+637 LWKELAPSAE
-647 NGREFL
+647 NGRAFL
-653 HHVAKDAGSSNSEK
+653 HSIVKVAGSSNSEK

-682 IDALQGLDIDKV
+682 IEALQGLDIDKV

-749 LGSLALLQDS
+749 LGSLSLLKDS

-773 SATYDWLLAQGLEKL
+773 SASYDWLLSQGLERL

-808 SRLELALHQ
+808 SKLELALHQ

-887 LIAQKVSNFRLELLD
+887 LIAQNVSSYRLELLD

-917 AIRGKIDINTAIS
+917 AIRGKLDIDTAIS

-941 EGQLFNESTWQDRK
+941 EGQLFNQSTWQDRK

>member
-92 GFIIQ
+92 AFIIQ

-251 YVAAVSHAYRKAL
+251 YVATVSHAYRKAL
-264 ETLSGNN
+264 EILSEKGYKANDAGN
-271 TSLHSVHDSAAQPC
+271 
-285 QSAIVSK
+285 
-292 VHKQEAFMF
+292 EA
-301 PICEPIQQTLKAS
+301 
-314 TSLSRHS
+314 
-321 PCTSLRGAEDDEAI
+321 
-335 HQIKD
+335 
-340 LGLTAQ
+340 GLTAQ

-381 GELIGTVVQVERGS
+381 GEFIGTVVQVERGG

-434 KATFQ
+434 KATWS
-439 QANRSGKNAARN
+439 ASSHDSRRAENARGNARGN
-451 ASGTATKSQVRLEFG
+451 ATKSQVRLEFG
-466 REFNLRKVTYGMK
+466 REFNLRKVSYGMK
-479 AYRNDSP
+479 VYRNDSP

-515 GEPLQLTI
+515 GEPLKLTI
-523 STSNVIASE
+523 CESTKTSANETRTVTAE
-532 AIYDTRGFS
+532 GAI
-541 SLVELGSKEQQS
+541 LE
-553 PSNNSATAS
+553 
-562 VNSATVEG
+562 
-570 PVLKAARNE
+570 AARNE

-585 QAIAKK
+585 QTIAKK
-591 ELSGLSATAYVLDKL
+591 ELSALSATAYVLDKL
-606 EIKLPQN
+606 EIKLPAN
-613 AFLPGKILRTL
+613 AFLPGKVLRTL
-624 RQDAVLALDEKRL
+624 RQEAVQAFDEKRL
-637 QWKELAPSAE
+637 QWKELAPSA
-647 NGREFL
+647 NAGREFL
-653 HHVAKDAGSSNSEK
+653 RNVSVKEIPAGVHPGLRSGAGTRGSTTNSPK
-667 SKRMNITVLVRRPEQ
+667 NRRTITVLVRRPEQ

-724 IHKPGENHYIK
+724 IHKPSENHYIK

-749 LGSLALLQDS
+749 LGSLALLKDS

-773 SATYDWLLAQGLEKL
+773 SASYDWLLAQGLEKL

-808 SRLELALHQ
+808 SKLELALHQ

-879 SALKLLPK
+879 SALKLLPR
-887 LIAQKVSNFRLELLD
+887 LIAQNVSSYRLELLD

-917 AIRGKIDINTAIS
+917 AIRGKLDIDTAIS

-941 EGQLFNESTWQDRK
+941 EGQLFNQSVWQDRK
-955 KGCD
+955 KG

>member
-92 GFIIQ
+92 AFIIQ

-228 KLEELREIGVE
+228 KLEEFKEIGVE

-264 ETLSGNN
+264 EILNEKGYKENAECANGN
-271 TSLHSVHDSAAQPC
+271 AA
-285 QSAIVSK
+285 
-292 VHKQEAFMF
+292 E
-301 PICEPIQQTLKAS
+301 
-314 TSLSRHS
+314 
-321 PCTSLRGAEDDEAI
+321 
-335 HQIKD
+335 
-340 LGLTAQ
+340 LTAQ

-381 GELIGTVVQVERGS
+381 GEFIGTVVQVDRNG

-434 KATFQ
+434 KATF
-439 QANRSGKNAARN
+439 ARN
-451 ASGTATKSQVRLEFG
+451 SHSESAATQNSRHSAKSEMFSHNSRCAGSARENARGNAGKSQVRLEFG
-466 REFNLRKVTYGMK
+466 REFNLRKVSYGMK

-504 IPVCMTLEGKI
+504 IPVCMTLGGKI
-515 GEPLQLTI
+515 GEPLKLTI
-523 STSNVIASE
+523 SE
-532 AIYDTRGFS
+532 TR
-541 SLVELGSKEQQS
+541 
-553 PSNNSATAS
+553 TANETRA
-562 VNSATVEG
+562 VTVEG
-570 PVLKAARNE
+570 AILEASRNE
-579 VAPDAL
+579 VAPNTL
-585 QAIAKK
+585 QTIAKK
-591 ELSGLSATAYVLDKL
+591 ELSALSATAYVLDKL
-606 EIKLPQN
+606 EIKLPPN
-613 AFLPGKILRTL
+613 AFLPSKVLRTL
-624 RQDAVLALDEKRL
+624 RQEAVQALDEKRL
-637 QWKELAPSAE
+637 QWKELAPSAD
-647 NGREFL
+647 NGRAFL
-653 HHVAKDAGSSNSEK
+653 HSVSVKEISANAPKN
-667 SKRMNITVLVRRPEQ
+667 RRTITVLVRRPEQ

-724 IHKPGENHYIK
+724 IHKPSENHYIK

-749 LGSLALLQDS
+749 LGSLALLKDS

-773 SATYDWLLAQGLEKL
+773 SVSYDWLLAQGLEKL

-808 SRLELALHQ
+808 SKLELALHQ

-879 SALKLLPK
+879 SALKLLPR
-887 LIAQKVSNFRLELLD
+887 LIAQNVSSYRLELLD

-917 AIRGKIDINTAIS
+917 AIRGKLDIDTAIS

-941 EGQLFNESTWQDRK
+941 EGQLFNQSVWQDRK
-955 KGCD
+955 KG

>member
-1 MNNPELL
+1 MNEPELL

-68 ILIFEREIQELPE
+68 ILIFEREIQEFPE

-92 GFIIQ
+92 AFIIQ

-264 ETLSGNN
+264 EILSEKGYKENAECANGN
-271 TSLHSVHDSAAQPC
+271 AA
-285 QSAIVSK
+285 
-292 VHKQEAFMF
+292 E
-301 PICEPIQQTLKAS
+301 
-314 TSLSRHS
+314 
-321 PCTSLRGAEDDEAI
+321 
-335 HQIKD
+335 
-340 LGLTAQ
+340 LTAQ

-381 GELIGTVVQVERGS
+381 GEFIGTVVQVERGG

-434 KATFQ
+434 KATF
-439 QANRSGKNAARN
+439 
-451 ASGTATKSQVRLEFG
+451 ASRAGKSQVRLEFG
-466 REFNLRKVTYGMK
+466 REFNLRKVSYGMK

-504 IPVCMTLEGKI
+504 IPVSMTIEGKI
-515 GEPLQLTI
+515 GEPLKLTI
-523 STSNVIASE
+523 LASDNCAVTVNGAILE
-532 AIYDTRGFS
+532 AS
-541 SLVELGSKEQQS
+541 
-553 PSNNSATAS
+553 
-562 VNSATVEG
+562 
-570 PVLKAARNE
+570 RNE
-579 VAPDAL
+579 VASDAL

-591 ELSGLSATAYVLDKL
+591 ELLALSATAYVLDKL

-613 AFLPGKILRTL
+613 AFLPGKVLRTL
-624 RQDAVLALDEKRL
+624 RQEAVQALDEKRL
-637 QWKELAPSAE
+637 QWKKLAPSAE
-647 NGREFL
+647 NGRAFL
-653 HHVAKDAGSSNSEK
+653 HSVTSNTSTVAGTRGSTTST
-667 SKRMNITVLVRRPEQ
+667 SKNRRTITVLVRRPEQ
-682 IDALQGLDIDKV
+682 IDALQGLNIDKV

-724 IHKPGENHYIK
+724 IHKPSENHYIK

-749 LGSLALLQDS
+749 LGSLALLKDS
-759 GIPMVGDYSLNATN
+759 EIPMVGDYSLNATN
-773 SATYDWLLAQGLEKL
+773 SASYDWLLAQGLEKL

-808 SRLELALHQ
+808 SKLELALHQ

-879 SALKLLPK
+879 SALKLLPR
-887 LIAQKVSNFRLELLD
+887 LIAQNVSSYRLELLD

-917 AIRGKIDINTAIS
+917 AIRGKLDIDTAIS

-941 EGQLFNESTWQDRK
+941 EGQLFNQSVWQDRK

>member
-1 MNNPELL
+1 MNEPELL

-81 FLERLIALKPD
+81 FLEKLISLKPD
-92 GFIIQ
+92 AFIIQ

-149 IAQIKSLT
+149 IAQINSLT

-193 AQSCRLPYRIFVD
+193 AQSCRLPYRIFID

-264 ETLSGNN
+264 DKLSEYGYKNFTENNRDCANANGN
-271 TSLHSVHDSAAQPC
+271 SAA
-285 QSAIVSK
+285 
-292 VHKQEAFMF
+292 
-301 PICEPIQQTLKAS
+301 
-314 TSLSRHS
+314 
-321 PCTSLRGAEDDEAI
+321 
-335 HQIKD
+335 D
-340 LGLTAQ
+340 LGLNAQ

-395 VIVEL
+395 VIIEL

-439 QANRSGKNAARN
+439 QANRSGKNATRN
-451 ASGTATKSQVRLEFG
+451 VLGNANGTAAKSQVRLEFG
-466 REFNLRKVTYGMK
+466 REFDLRKVSYGMK

-496 TDKSFAKH
+496 TDRSFAKH
-504 IPVCMTLEGKI
+504 IPVCMTLEGAI
-515 GEPLQLTI
+515 GEPLKLTI
-523 STSNVIASE
+523 SEVNA
-532 AIYDTRGFS
+532 RG
-541 SLVELGSKEQQS
+541 K
-553 PSNNSATAS
+553 S
-562 VNSATVEG
+562 VTVDG
-570 PVLKAARNE
+570 PVLEAARNE
-579 VAPDAL
+579 SSADAL

-624 RQDAVLALDEKRL
+624 RQDAVQALDEKRL

-653 HHVAKDAGSSNSEK
+653 HHVAQVAGSSNSEK

-724 IHKPGENHYIK
+724 IHKPSENHYIK

-749 LGSLALLQDS
+749 LGSLSLLKDS

-773 SATYDWLLAQGLEKL
+773 SASYDWLLSQGLERL

-887 LIAQKVSNFRLELLD
+887 LIAQNVSNFRLELLD

-917 AIRGKIDINTAIS
+917 AIRGKVDINTAIS

-955 KGCD
+955 KG

>member
-1 MNNPELL
+1 MNEPELL

-81 FLERLIALKPD
+81 FLEKLISLKPD
-92 GFIIQ
+92 AFIIQ

-149 IAQIKSLT
+149 IAQINSLT

-193 AQSCRLPYRIFVD
+193 AQSCRLPYRIFID

-264 ETLSGNN
+264 DKLSEYGYKNFTENNRDCANANGN
-271 TSLHSVHDSAAQPC
+271 SAA
-285 QSAIVSK
+285 
-292 VHKQEAFMF
+292 
-301 PICEPIQQTLKAS
+301 
-314 TSLSRHS
+314 
-321 PCTSLRGAEDDEAI
+321 
-335 HQIKD
+335 D
-340 LGLTAQ
+340 LGLNAQ

-381 GELIGTVVQVERGS
+381 GELIGTVVQEERGS
-395 VIVEL
+395 VIIEL

-439 QANRSGKNAARN
+439 QANRSGKNATRN
-451 ASGTATKSQVRLEFG
+451 VLGNANGTAAKSQVRLEFG
-466 REFNLRKVTYGMK
+466 REFDLRKVSYGMK

-496 TDKSFAKH
+496 TDRSFAKH
-504 IPVCMTLEGKI
+504 IPVCMTLEGAI
-515 GEPLQLTI
+515 GAPLQLTI

-532 AIYDTRGFS
+532 A
-541 SLVELGSKEQQS
+541 KQS
-553 PSNNSATAS
+553 PSNNSATAR
-562 VNSATVEG
+562 VNSATVKG
-570 PVLKAARNE
+570 PVLEAAHNE
-579 VAPDAL
+579 SSADAL

-624 RQDAVLALDEKRL
+624 RQDAVQALDEKRL

-653 HHVAKDAGSSNSEK
+653 HHVAQVAGSSNSEK

-724 IHKPGENHYIK
+724 IHKPSENHYIK

-749 LGSLALLQDS
+749 LGSLSLLKDS

-773 SATYDWLLAQGLEKL
+773 SASYDWLLSQGLERL

-796 TQLFDLLKNIDG
+796 AQLFDLLKNIDG
-808 SRLELALHQ
+808 SCLELALHQ

-887 LIAQKVSNFRLELLD
+887 LIAQNVNNFRLELLD

-955 KGCD
+955 KG